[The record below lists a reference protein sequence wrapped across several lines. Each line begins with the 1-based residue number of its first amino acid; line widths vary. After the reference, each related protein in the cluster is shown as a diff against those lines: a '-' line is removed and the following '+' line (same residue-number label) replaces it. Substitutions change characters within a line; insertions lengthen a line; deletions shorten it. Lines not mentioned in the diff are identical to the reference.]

1 MNFEGMTREEL
12 LQEAM
17 QCLLLLTDEQ
27 LIRVLEQC
35 VAEFDR
41 EWKGMEVK

>member
-1 MNFEGMTREEL
+1 M
-12 LQEAM
+12 QEAM

-35 VAEFDR
+35 VAEFDQ